1 MISSLNNIGRS
12 RQQVVIMGCG
22 RLGASVATELAQVGN
37 TLHILDLNPANFD
50 RLPAELI
57 NDGTVTPIVGD
68 GTLEEGLRR
77 AAIEDAGVFVALS
90 GRDTRNALAAQI
102 AQHIFEVPTVVCR
115 MNDITRKE
123 MYEELGLTAIS
134 PIKIV
139 TQMVVEAAQARV

>member
-68 GTLEEGLRR
+68 GTLEEDLRR
-77 AAIEDAGVFVALS
+77 AAIEDAEVFIALS